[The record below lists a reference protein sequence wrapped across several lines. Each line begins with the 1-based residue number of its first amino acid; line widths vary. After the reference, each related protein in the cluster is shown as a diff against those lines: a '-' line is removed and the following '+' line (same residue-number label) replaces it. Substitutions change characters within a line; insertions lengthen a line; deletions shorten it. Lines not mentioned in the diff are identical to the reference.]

1 MTTKSVQRYMHTD
14 FQRSSDS
21 ENERGAL
28 YRYGKIVAAT
38 ISGQESSGHDRLS
51 VKTFNV
57 QQRDQTLPNTA
68 AFNQDSQASALE
80 SLQVSKIERRRNTT
94 QDGTQFLNLSIRI
107 SCRQLCFLSLPPP
120 LLWYEFADFQFRTIV
135 HLQRP

>member
-1 MTTKSVQRYMHTD
+1 MHAN

-28 YRYGKIVAAT
+28 YRYDESVAAT
-38 ISGQESSGHDRLS
+38 ISRQESSGHDGLS
-51 VKTFNV
+51 VKTLNV
-57 QQRDQTLPNTA
+57 QERDQTLPNTA
-68 AFNQDSQASALE
+68 AFNEDSQASALE
-80 SLQVSKIERRRNTT
+80 RLQVSKIERRRNTT
-94 QDGTQFLNLSIRI
+94 QDGTEFLNLSIRI

-120 LLWYEFADFQFRTIV
+120 FLWYEFADFQFRTIV